1 MNKEDVTQYCFI
13 NDEETDQMPLME
25 IKKQISQL
33 DRMIK
38 KVDYRLKRYTI
49 QMQQLKGLSDNV
61 QQKVDLGLNVF
72 QLARDGNEC

>member
-38 KVDYRLKRYTI
+38 KVDCRLKRYTI

>member
-13 NDEETDQMPLME
+13 SDEETDQMPLME
-25 IKKQISQL
+25 VKKQISQL
-33 DRMIK
+33 DCMIK
-38 KVDYRLKRYTI
+38 KVDCRLKLYTI